1 MIATLQAAP
10 RGITATFERH
20 YKHPVDKLWAMLT
33 DNALLAKWFPELKAQ
48 DLSAGGSMIFDM
60 RDGSSVVME
69 IMDMMVN
76 SVLEYTWGNDRVRFE
91 LSPDTDGTRLL
102 LIESM
107 TEITSHTA
115 KDLSGWHVCL
125 DVIEALLDGEE
136 LQNRKKVWEQWFVE
150 YTRLVE
156 ISTDNNG
163 MKSRKLQMGG
173 GRKSKHSPQS

>member
-1 MIATLQAAP
+1 MIATLQASLVGA
-10 RGITATFERH
+10 TATFERH
-20 YKHPVDKLWAMLT
+20 YKQPVDKVWAMLT

-60 RDGSSVVME
+60 GDGSSVVME
-69 IMDMMVN
+69 IMDIKVN
-76 SVLEYTWGNDRVRFE
+76 SILEYVWGNDSVRFE
-91 LSPDTDGTRLL
+91 LSPDGDGTRLL
-102 LIESM
+102 LIESIS
-107 TEITSHTA
+107 EITSHTA

-156 ISTDNNG
+156 EFRFTRTNRG
-163 MKSRKLQMGG
+163 
-173 GRKSKHSPQS
+173 